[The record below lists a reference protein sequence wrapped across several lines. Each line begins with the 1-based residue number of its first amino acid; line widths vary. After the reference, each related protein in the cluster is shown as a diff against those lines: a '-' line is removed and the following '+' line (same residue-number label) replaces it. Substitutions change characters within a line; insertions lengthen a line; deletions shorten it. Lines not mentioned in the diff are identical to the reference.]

1 MKAEHRK
8 ELQTN
13 ALADHLGKW
22 MQALKSGPKPTSL
35 VVWVFVL
42 LGIGLIVGW
51 TWYAHKSSEERSQ
64 LWLRFDD
71 AASLEEL
78 KLLAEKHA
86 GTRVGMLSRFQEAR
100 IKLREGLKD
109 LCASLPNIRD
119 QARDKV
125 KEAGDLYESLA
136 REVRGTPVLYQEAL
150 LGVASAR
157 ESLGDVP
164 GAIEFYKQLRDS
176 YPQGSPGYE
185 RIDAY
190 YTKLQDG
197 EKDVAKFYTELK
209 KITSEPPKFDSGP

>member
-22 MQALKSGPKPTSL
+22 MQALKTGPKPTSL

-51 TWYAHKSSEERSQ
+51 SWYAHKSSEERSQ
-64 LWLRFDD
+64 LWLRFDN
-71 AASLEEL
+71 AASLGDLE
-78 KLLAEKHA
+78 LLAEKNQ
-86 GTRVGMLSRFQEAR
+86 GTRVAMMSRFQEAR
-100 IKLREGLKD
+100 IKLREGLKEI
-109 LCASLPNIRD
+109 CAAFEKTRTS
-119 QARDKV
+119 ARDKV

-185 RIDAY
+185 RIGAY

-197 EKDVAKFYTELK
+197 EKDVAKFYDELK
-209 KITSEPPKFDSGP
+209 KITSEPPRFDTGP